1 MRIFIYLWTSA
12 SEGIDGVDGS
22 EKDAVGGDEA
32 RRVAKLQDIET
43 LLVVEAGLPYT
54 QSVVK
59 WQYLC

>member
-22 EKDAVGGDEA
+22 KEDAVGGDEA